1 MISKTHFLEEWGVLV
16 SKEGHISIQQ
26 PLISP
31 LYNGKSITDLLLTI
45 LKENQNTYTYLRNFL
60 RQKNISFTTLKRF
73 GVIPKKRK
81 NPKVSIDFIS
91 FQKTNN
97 TNISNVLSVIPSTT
111 LLDGRY
117 SNNSWLQETPDA
129 ITKLTWGNAFQIS
142 HTFANKHSL
151 ETGDVIKVSIEKKSL
166 KGPVIIL
173 PGQNNETIT
182 INYTVTVLLLKVYF
196 QNMAFQQI
204 Y

>member
-1 MISKTHFLEEWGVLV
+1 MGVDLTRFISVSDSILKKINIVYLTDYKNKFSKISKSVISKTHFLEEWGVLV

-91 FQKTNN
+91 FSKRQIIQTYQMFYQ
-97 TNISNVLSVIPSTT
+97 LF
-111 LLDGRY
+111 LLQHFLMEDI
-117 SNNSWLQETPDA
+117 L
-129 ITKLTWGNAFQIS
+129 
-142 HTFANKHSL
+142 
-151 ETGDVIKVSIEKKSL
+151 
-166 KGPVIIL
+166 IIL
-173 PGQNNETIT
+173 GYKKHPMQLQN
-182 INYTVTVLLLKVYF
+182 
-196 QNMAFQQI
+196 
-204 Y
+204 